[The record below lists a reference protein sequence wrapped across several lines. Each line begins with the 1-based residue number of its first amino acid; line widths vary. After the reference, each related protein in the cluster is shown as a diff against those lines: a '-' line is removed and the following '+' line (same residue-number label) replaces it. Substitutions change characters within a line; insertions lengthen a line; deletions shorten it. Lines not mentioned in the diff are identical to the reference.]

1 MNHLLHLAGDI
12 AVWVALVSAIAFCV
26 TYAVVAPWRRSGEG
40 WHLMTFTA
48 VIGLAFGWIAYRQ
61 TTSTPAPLPL
71 PTELARALILVSLA
85 SLLMWRFGL
94 LIRTQM
100 RRRRR

>member
-1 MNHLLHLAGDI
+1 MNHLPHLIGDI

-26 TYAVVAPWRRSGEG
+26 TYAVVAPWWKSGEG

-48 VIGLAFGWIAYRQ
+48 VIGLAFGLIAYRQ

-71 PTELARALILVSLA
+71 CTEVARALILVALA
-85 SLLMWRFGL
+85 SLLVWRLGL
-94 LIRTQM
+94 LIWTQT
-100 RRRRR
+100 RRRN